1 MSDPLKEMFGDSGM
15 TPEQEKKFF
24 ERIVK
29 EENEIIKA
37 LENKKKLKGTPDK
50 KDNIGMKTGGII
62 SRKVGGGDLS
72 PKQKN
77 IAKQAG
83 DPNKIDAADFAALR
97 NKKYGGK
104 ISYRMTGGQVVDSSY
119 D

>member
-24 ERIVK
+24 ERIAK

-37 LENKKKLKGTPDK
+37 LENKEKLKGTPDK

-62 SRKVGGGDLS
+62 NKKVGGGDLS
-72 PKQKN
+72 PKQQK
-77 IAKQAG
+77 IAKLG
-83 DPNKIDAADFAALR
+83 GNRNKIDSEDFAALR

-119 D
+119 E

>member
-62 SRKVGGGDLS
+62 SRKVGCGDLS

>member
-1 MSDPLKEMFGDSGM
+1 MSDLKKMFGDSDM

-24 ERIVK
+24 ERIAK
-29 EENEIIKA
+29 QENEIIKA
-37 LENKKKLKGTPDK
+37 LESKEKLKGTPDK

-62 SRKVGGGDLS
+62 NKKVGGGDLS
-72 PKQKN
+72 PKQQE

-83 DPNKIDAADFAALR
+83 DPNEIDAADFAALR

>member
-24 ERIVK
+24 ERIAK
-29 EENEIIKA
+29 QENEIIKA

-72 PKQKN
+72 PKQQK
-77 IAKQAG
+77 IAKLG
-83 DPNKIDAADFAALR
+83 GNPNKIDSEDFAVLR
-97 NKKYGGK
+97 KKKYGGK

>member
-50 KDNIGMKTGGII
+50 KDNIGKKTGGII